1 MIENND
7 TEKDE
12 ISKEDIGNTETE
24 QISDCKC
31 SKKDPKESKKECKKE
46 EKKLKEENE
55 KLSASLSELNGKYT
69 LMLAEYDNFRKR
81 VIKEKDGIYTDACID
96 VLKEILTIKD
106 SLEMAMK
113 YSDNSDFSKG
123 VEMTLAKFDEILKK
137 LGVEQFGAVGEGFD
151 PNIHNAVFH
160 TEDESLGEN
169 EIAEILLKGYR
180 KGEKIIRYAM
190 VKVAN

>member
-7 TEKDE
+7 TEKNE

-24 QISDCKC
+24 QTSDCKC

-55 KLSASLSELNGKYT
+55 KLSASLSELNSKYT

-123 VEMTLAKFDEILKK
+123 VEMTLTKFDEILKK
-137 LGVEQFGAVGEGFD
+137 LGVEQFGAVGECFD